1 MANPK
6 KPPGYSFSALEI
18 YHGGDVH
25 GGCPLAYK
33 LNRLDKI
40 PRADSE
46 PLIIGRM
53 LHELAARYLLRL
65 IDVGLQTDWDYARA
79 ITPKE
84 APADVLEIW
93 PRHYE
98 NFVMPASENHGVE
111 LKLAFDRNWQPCE
124 FFSPQAFFRMVV
136 DWTFTQGGLAVI
148 KDFKSNRQI
157 INVDLENIPLQLRIY
172 GWGARRALYPDAEEI
187 LLQLHFMRYGAE
199 REILLT
205 PGDLDTVPAEL
216 EAKIA
221 EIEADKHFDPR
232 PGSYCSMCGVQS
244 HCKVMADALVP
255 VEVLAPATREQAEK
269 AATLLLAV
277 REMDKMIT
285 GRLKGYVQEF
295 GPVHTGDLIYG
306 PVPGISYDLD
316 PETVSEQL
324 LESGIDREIVW
335 KAMNV
340 SKSSINS
347 ALSKGDYK
355 GKRKQERE
363 AIIEAILSKSESK
376 PTEEIRFFKAQ

>member
-1 MANPK
+1 MAIPK
-6 KPPGYSFSALEI
+6 KQPGYSFSALEM
-18 YHGGDVH
+18 YHGGEVH

-65 IDVGLQTDWDYARA
+65 IDVGLQTDWTYAQA

-84 APADVLEIW
+84 APADVLEVW

-98 NFVMPASENHGVE
+98 NFIMPAAENHGVE
-111 LKLAFDRNWQPCE
+111 LKLAFDRNWQPSE
-124 FFSPQAFFRMVV
+124 FFSPQAFFRMVL

-157 INVDLENIPLQLRIY
+157 IEVDQANIPLQLRIY
-172 GWGARRALYPDAEEI
+172 GYGARQALYPNAQEI
-187 LLQLHFMRYGAE
+187 LLQLHFLRYGVE
-199 REILLT
+199 REVLLT
-205 PGDLDTVPAEL
+205 PDHLDTVPQEL
-216 EAKIA
+216 EEKIA
-221 EIEADKHFDPR
+221 VIEADKHFDPR

-244 HCKVMADALVP
+244 HCKVMAGALVP
-255 VEVLAPATREQAEK
+255 VEVLAPATKEQAEK

-285 GRLKGYVQEF
+285 GRLKAYVQEY
-295 GPVHTGDLIYG
+295 GPVHLGDVVYG
-306 PVPGISYDLD
+306 PSVSTSYDLD
-316 PETVSEQL
+316 PRGVTEHL
-324 LESGIDREIVW
+324 LGEGLEVDQVW
-335 KAMNV
+335 
-340 SKSSINS
+340 
-347 ALSKGDYK
+347 ALLGLTKTSLERGLKK
-355 GKRKQERE
+355 LKRKDLLD
-363 AIIEAILSKSESK
+363 AILAAAPSKETERVGFSK
-376 PTEEIRFFKAQ
+376 VKEV